1 MIMPSSRKK
10 VRPDHGQQKG
20 GQAVTILE
28 KAYEHHLKDYSNI
41 PSSYLDFR
49 ALLQRV
55 PYLGCCLNEVLIAI
69 WLLRRKQ
76 RIIRLPRLTLPLLW
90 CHKKGL
96 FLPLIQKPGGYYAH
110 LHFHQ
115 DRLKN

>member
-10 VRPDHGQQKG
+10 GRPDHGQQKG

-49 ALLQRV
+49 ALLQRA
-55 PYLGCCLNEVLIAI
+55 P
-69 WLLRRKQ
+69 
-76 RIIRLPRLTLPLLW
+76 
-90 CHKKGL
+90 
-96 FLPLIQKPGGYYAH
+96 
-110 LHFHQ
+110 
-115 DRLKN
+115 